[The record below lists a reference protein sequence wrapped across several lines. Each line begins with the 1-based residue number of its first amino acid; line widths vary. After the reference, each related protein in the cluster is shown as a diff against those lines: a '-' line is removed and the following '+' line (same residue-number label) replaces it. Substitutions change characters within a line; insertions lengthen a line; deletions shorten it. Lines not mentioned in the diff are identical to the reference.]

1 MTRPDKKEA
10 AKKTS
15 SLRQRPQKLLMAER
29 VLRRKAVV
37 LLHFEERLSK
47 LGVPRDQGEAVVP
60 VTLVC
65 ALLLRLFG

>member
-1 MTRPDKKEA
+1 MAFITKLQLIRTDSKRVVLQEA

-37 LLHFEERLSK
+37 LLHFEERLSASNR
-47 LGVPRDQGEAVVP
+47 GQN
-60 VTLVC
+60 
-65 ALLLRLFG
+65 